1 MPHSPIAGPVPIQTP
16 AEIEVGARAI
26 NSMHFS
32 MYTVANAVRAQR
44 QQTEAKMKNAFR
56 WAIFTYVAICII
68 TTIAIYALMRMYSG
82 KEVVVMLGL
91 GAGVTLCVWTPYKLA
106 ASIFGILCENS
117 EEAVHLE

>member
-1 MPHSPIAGPVPIQTP
+1 MPHSPIAGPVSIQTP
-16 AEIEVGARAI
+16 AEIEAEARAI

-32 MYTVANAVRAQR
+32 MNTVANAVRAQR

-68 TTIAIYALMRMYSG
+68 TIIAIYALMRMYSG

-91 GAGVTLCVWTPYKLA
+91 GAGLTLCVWTPYKLA

>member
-1 MPHSPIAGPVPIQTP
+1 MPQSPIARPVPTP
-16 AEIEVGARAI
+16 TPHEIDTQARAI
-26 NSMHFS
+26 SSMHFS
-32 MYTVANAVRAQR
+32 MNSVANAVRAQR
-44 QQTEAKMKNAFR
+44 QQTEARMKNAFR

-91 GAGVTLCVWTPYKLA
+91 GAGLTLCVWTPYKLA